1 MLLVYVS
8 ALVASGWRAPQAD
21 RADVGFVLCMALGL
35 PHISS
40 SLQAFLYTV
49 LQWNLGVRVSQ
60 QPKKR
65 TLNIHDHDPCSTTSD
80 PKEDLNVVLCLWLKE
95 VLWILMELKPRISL
109 VCLWSWW
116 PRGVSLRPLMVVLRK
131 EKEKEA
137 EGCPWG
143 SFL

>member
-21 RADVGFVLCMALGL
+21 RADVGFALCMALGL
-35 PHISS
+35 PLISS

-80 PKEDLNVVLCLWLKE
+80 PKEDLKCCTVSVVKGSSVDPYGAQAKNLTCL
-95 VLWILMELKPRISL
+95 L
-109 VCLWSWW
+109 VKLVTKWS
-116 PRGVSLRPLMVVLRK
+116 
-131 EKEKEA
+131 
-137 EGCPWG
+137 
-143 SFL
+143 